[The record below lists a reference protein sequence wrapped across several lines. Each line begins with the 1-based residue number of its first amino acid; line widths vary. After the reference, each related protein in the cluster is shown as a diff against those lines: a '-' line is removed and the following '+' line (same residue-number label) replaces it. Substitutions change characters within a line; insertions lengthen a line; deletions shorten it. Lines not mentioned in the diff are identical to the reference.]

1 MCGIVFIL
9 SKNNTNIINYI
20 LNGLELIQNR
30 GYDSMGICYF
40 DKIKQKY
47 IIEKIASKN
56 TSDCFLLLQ
65 DLFLSESITS
75 NIALGHSRWATH
87 GGKTDTNAHPHIS
100 EQGNIILVHNG
111 IINNF
116 MEIKSMLIKNNFTFF
131 SETDTEVIANLIEY
145 YLLYMS
151 NNIEDAIQNTID
163 QLEGTWALIIIYTEQ
178 LDTYYVTRHG
188 SPLLLGTNENYTICT
203 SESNGFVGLIYDY
216 IVLDNHDI
224 IKIKNN
230 NYESVNKKKE
240 YIIKRVPYDSVV
252 DLNNQYEHWMI
263 KEIME
268 QPETIQK
275 AYNYGARI
283 LDNKIKLGGLEQL
296 SLISEYIEYI
306 LLIGCGTSF
315 NAGLLGELYL
325 NSNNKF
331 IYVNCINASEFS
343 LKNIPKIRN
352 KKKILCIFLT
362 QSGETIDVYHCLNI
376 CKTNGCITLG
386 VVNKVDSLIAREV
399 DCGIYLNAG
408 SEISVASTKSFTSML
423 IVLSLIEMWFNN
435 NYFNNNNKIN
445 CLRFLSTTLTSLL
458 YDFQFLKSIENIK
471 NFICDN
477 TINNIFILGKNKL
490 YPIACEGS
498 LKIKEV
504 TYIHCESFSAGSL
517 KHGPFALLDKTNL
530 TILLIDYTDKN
541 NYQNLKS
548 TYYEIIGR
556 ETNIIVI
563 TNSQNVIDELNIN
576 TNNYILIHKLDYYN
590 EIIFTIALQYLAYKI
605 AIAKGINPD
614 KPRNLAKVV
623 TVE

>member
-296 SLISEYIEYI
+296 SLISE
-306 LLIGCGTSF
+306 
-315 NAGLLGELYL
+315 
-325 NSNNKF
+325 
-331 IYVNCINASEFS
+331 
-343 LKNIPKIRN
+343 
-352 KKKILCIFLT
+352 
-362 QSGETIDVYHCLNI
+362 
-376 CKTNGCITLG
+376 
-386 VVNKVDSLIAREV
+386 
-399 DCGIYLNAG
+399 
-408 SEISVASTKSFTSML
+408 
-423 IVLSLIEMWFNN
+423 
-435 NYFNNNNKIN
+435 
-445 CLRFLSTTLTSLL
+445 
-458 YDFQFLKSIENIK
+458 
-471 NFICDN
+471 
-477 TINNIFILGKNKL
+477 
-490 YPIACEGS
+490 
-498 LKIKEV
+498 
-504 TYIHCESFSAGSL
+504 
-517 KHGPFALLDKTNL
+517 
-530 TILLIDYTDKN
+530 
-541 NYQNLKS
+541 
-548 TYYEIIGR
+548 
-556 ETNIIVI
+556 
-563 TNSQNVIDELNIN
+563 
-576 TNNYILIHKLDYYN
+576 
-590 EIIFTIALQYLAYKI
+590 
-605 AIAKGINPD
+605 
-614 KPRNLAKVV
+614 
-623 TVE
+623 